1 MCFSPLHVI
10 NGLKPIVSM
19 CFSPLHDINGLKP
32 IVKDYCIKKSMKS
45 KNKLIFIILLICL
58 CIGINT
64 NAQSIVLHFANGS
77 DIVVAKDIE
86 KFIQSE
92 KREFSCS
99 DIISIYGYTDN
110 VGSDDDNKLLAEK

>member
-1 MCFSPLHVI
+1 
-10 NGLKPIVSM
+10 
-19 CFSPLHDINGLKP
+19 
-32 IVKDYCIKKSMKS
+32 MKS
-45 KNKLIFIILLICL
+45 INKLHFIILLICL

-110 VGSDDDNKLLAEK
+110 VGSDDDNKLLAEKRINTVKEFIEKYFLKENNDDNLQR